1 MKLLPSNEIQQR
13 NNSEEFLR
21 ITRIKDLRDEESRL
35 RIQLTNTELEY
46 QRMLLKNRTDW
57 EKEWEEHQKEV
68 QDRKSEIEKLESAKL
83 AASVPFEIL
92 KTSAEEKVNAANEF
106 LLSVKKRE
114 SEAEELKEILE
125 GKISEVSEREDAV
138 LEREQK
144 VIFQEQHAKS
154 RIEEANT
161 AQKNLAL
168 AVDKFNK
175 DSAEKRA
182 ELQSRESSVVLKEK
196 SLISREESLVAREND
211 LKSQMRRIRD
221 EQDVLARAWNE
232 IKAKK

>member
-68 QDRKSEIEKLESAKL
+68 QDRKSEIEKLEAAKL

-106 LLSVKKRE
+106 LSSVKKRE

>member
-106 LLSVKKRE
+106 LSSVKKRE